1 MLSRKL
7 MLLAAMLAMVLGI
20 AVPAVAQVGG
30 STPPQTTVYVPPQTL
45 DAGGHQYRVSPPGG
59 TLACSGAPYTA
70 PSGSCTPLGD
80 RKPDPGLVCD
90 MPARVLAFGILP
102 LSAFSCHT
110 ASETETIPAST
121 ATTPTSTGPA
131 DVVNRQF
138 VITDGPDSFNTVTF
152 R

>member
-1 MLSRKL
+1 MLRKL

-30 STPPQTTVYVPPQTL
+30 SAPPQTTVYVPPQIL
-45 DAGGHQYRVSPPGG
+45 DAGGHQYRVSSPGG

-80 RKPDPGLVCD
+80 RTPDPGLVCD
-90 MPARVLAFGILP
+90 MPAKVLAFGTLP
-102 LSAFSCHT
+102 LSAFACHT
-110 ASETETIPAST
+110 AAETETTPAST
-121 ATTPTSTGPA
+121 ATTPTSTGPG
-131 DVVNRQF
+131 VVNRQF